1 METPME
7 PSPGRQKLQ
16 VRLRDLVNPRHAAP
30 GVPKFKVNDPP
41 KEMEKKNANWSI
53 IKLPKLDELIIDD
66 YLIILTFYMC
76 LYLSIYPVCF
86 IFVCEACSCEHVTE
100 SLSFATPTAYA
111 TPPGITRLL

>member
-41 KEMEKKNANWSI
+41 KEMEKKKR
-53 IKLPKLDELIIDD
+53 KLINYQAPEI
-66 YLIILTFYMC
+66 
-76 LYLSIYPVCF
+76 
-86 IFVCEACSCEHVTE
+86 
-100 SLSFATPTAYA
+100 
-111 TPPGITRLL
+111 R